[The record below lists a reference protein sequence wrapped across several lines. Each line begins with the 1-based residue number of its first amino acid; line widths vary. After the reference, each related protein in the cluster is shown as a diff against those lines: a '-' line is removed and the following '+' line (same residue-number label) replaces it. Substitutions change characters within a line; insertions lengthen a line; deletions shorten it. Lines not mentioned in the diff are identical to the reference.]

1 LVWTQAP
8 FGYGCSL
15 IIGGLFFA
23 KKMREQVV
31 DSELTALKQL
41 FTSRFTEHFF
51 SFALKNY
58 FVIF

>member
-41 FTSRFTEHFF
+41 LRHVSLNMNFLLR
-51 SFALKNY
+51 LKTL
-58 FVIF
+58 